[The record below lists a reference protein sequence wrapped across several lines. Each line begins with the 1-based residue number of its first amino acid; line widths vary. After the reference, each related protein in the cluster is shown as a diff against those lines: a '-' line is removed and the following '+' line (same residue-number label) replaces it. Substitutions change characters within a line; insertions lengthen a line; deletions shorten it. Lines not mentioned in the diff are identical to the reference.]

1 MEGPIRTRWNI
12 AEVVPLAVQEELA
25 AYPGILQQLLFN
37 RGVDTSSAAEQ
48 YLRGAGSHHDPFEL
62 KNMARAVDRIQ
73 AAIEQGE
80 LIVIYGDYDADGV
93 TATALLSQVLLHLGA
108 NVRPYIPNRFEE
120 GYGLNMEA
128 LERLSQED
136 CKLIITVDCGI
147 RSVAEIA
154 HAYELG
160 MEMIISDHHEPSA
173 NMPDVGIVICP
184 KQEGDTYPEKNLAG
198 VGVAFKIAEALVS
211 RYPSADCHLADLLDL
226 VAVGT
231 VADLVPL
238 TGENR
243 SLVQAGLETLRSGRR
258 QGLFSLMQA
267 ANLDVQQ
274 VDAGNIGF
282 VIGPRINAAGRLDLA
297 NPALDLLLSTDLLQA
312 GFLAQQLD
320 DLNRERKQITT
331 WIQEEAE
338 KQAREDGDD
347 FLLFAAHPD
356 FNEGVVGLAA
366 SRLTEFFYR
375 PSVVGHRGPDVT
387 RASCRSIPEFHI
399 TQALDECAELLV
411 RHGGHA
417 MAAGFT
423 VRNENLDELMRRLKE
438 IARRELAGQELCPE
452 LKADMEIALRD
463 LKPEILSSI
472 AMLEPVG
479 HKNPPARFV
488 SRNLRV
494 TNWRKVGADGN
505 HLKLAV
511 SDGMVYFDAIAF
523 RLGHWGNEMPEY
535 VDLLFSY
542 ETNEYNGRVSLQLNV
557 KDIKPSG
564 LEDG

>member
-1 MEGPIRTRWNI
+1 MDGPIRTRWSI
-12 AEVVPLAVQEELA
+12 AEEVPLEVQQELA
-25 AYPGILQQLLFN
+25 AYPIVLQQLLYN
-37 RGVDTSSAAEQ
+37 RGVSTASAAEQ
-48 YLRGAGSHHDPFEL
+48 YLFGAGSHHDPFEL
-62 KNMARAVDRIQ
+62 KNMALAVDRIR
-73 AAIEQGE
+73 AAIDRGE
-80 LIVIYGDYDADGV
+80 SIVIYGDYDADGV
-93 TATALLSQVLLHLGA
+93 TATALLSQVLLQLGA

-128 LERLSQED
+128 LERLAHDD

-147 RSVAEIA
+147 RSLAEIA

-160 MEMIISDHHEPSA
+160 MEMIVSDHHEPSA
-173 NMPDVGIVICP
+173 DLPEVGIVVCP
-184 KQEGDTYPEKNLAG
+184 KQQGDNYPEKNLAG

-211 RYPSADCHLADLLDL
+211 MYPSVDCHLEDLLDL

-243 SLVQAGLETLRSGRR
+243 SLVQSGLETLRSGRR

-274 VDAGNIGF
+274 VNAGNIGF

-297 NPALDLLLSTDLLQA
+297 NPALDLLLSKDLLQA

-320 DLNRERKQITT
+320 DLNRDRKMITQ

-338 KQAREDGDD
+338 KQAKEDGDD

-366 SRLTEFFYR
+366 SKLTEFYYR
-375 PSVVGHRGPDVT
+375 PSVVGHRGPDET

-423 VRNENLDELMRRLKE
+423 VRNENLDELMERLKA
-438 IARRELAGQELCPE
+438 IAQRELAGKELCPE
-452 LKADMEIALRD
+452 LKADMEIELHD
-463 LKPEILSSI
+463 LKPEILGSI
-472 AMLEPVG
+472 ALLEPVG

-488 SRNLRV
+488 SRNLKV

-505 HLKLAV
+505 HLKMAV
-511 SDGMVYFDAIAF
+511 SNGKVYFDAIAF
-523 RLGHWGNEMPEY
+523 RLGHWGDDMPEF
-535 VDLLFSY
+535 VDLLYSY

-564 LEDG
+564 MADG

>member
-184 KQEGDTYPEKNLAG
+184 K
-198 VGVAFKIAEALVS
+198 
-211 RYPSADCHLADLLDL
+211 
-226 VAVGT
+226 
-231 VADLVPL
+231 
-238 TGENR
+238 
-243 SLVQAGLETLRSGRR
+243 
-258 QGLFSLMQA
+258 
-267 ANLDVQQ
+267 
-274 VDAGNIGF
+274 IG
-282 VIGPRINAAGRLDLA
+282 
-297 NPALDLLLSTDLLQA
+297 
-312 GFLAQQLD
+312 
-320 DLNRERKQITT
+320 
-331 WIQEEAE
+331 
-338 KQAREDGDD
+338 
-347 FLLFAAHPD
+347 
-356 FNEGVVGLAA
+356 
-366 SRLTEFFYR
+366 
-375 PSVVGHRGPDVT
+375 
-387 RASCRSIPEFHI
+387 RASCRE
-399 TQALDECAELLV
+399 
-411 RHGGHA
+411 
-417 MAAGFT
+417 
-423 VRNENLDELMRRLKE
+423 
-438 IARRELAGQELCPE
+438 
-452 LKADMEIALRD
+452 
-463 LKPEILSSI
+463 
-472 AMLEPVG
+472 
-479 HKNPPARFV
+479 
-488 SRNLRV
+488 
-494 TNWRKVGADGN
+494 
-505 HLKLAV
+505 
-511 SDGMVYFDAIAF
+511 
-523 RLGHWGNEMPEY
+523 
-535 VDLLFSY
+535 
-542 ETNEYNGRVSLQLNV
+542 RVSHGV
-557 KDIKPSG
+557 
-564 LEDG
+564 